1 MQHFKIELIEH
12 KRWCVPVEA
21 ENEAEAIAKIKRE
34 QKAEKAYLLG
44 TNLEIVSCNQEEK

>member
-1 MQHFKIELIEH
+1 MQYFKIELIEH

-34 QKAEKAYLLG
+34 QKAEEAYLMG
-44 TNLEIVSCNQEEK
+44 TKFEIVSCKQEDK